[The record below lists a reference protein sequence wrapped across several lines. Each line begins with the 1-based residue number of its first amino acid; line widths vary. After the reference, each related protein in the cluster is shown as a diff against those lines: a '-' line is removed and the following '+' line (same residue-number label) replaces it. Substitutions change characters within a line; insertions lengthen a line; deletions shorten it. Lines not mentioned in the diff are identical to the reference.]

1 MTGGF
6 IAKTKNQY
14 PSGKVDFVRRW
25 LRLRP
30 RCTKLSYRMLSDL
43 WSVGGVRKYSAGLI
57 STINAR
63 CMRNQLLIDDKDSK
77 PWW

>member
-6 IAKTKNQY
+6 VANKK
-14 PSGKVDFVRRW
+14 PVSLGKVDFVRPG

-30 RCTKLSYRMLSDL
+30 HCTKLSYRMHSDL
-43 WSVGGVRKYSAGLI
+43 WSVGGVRVYSAGLI
-57 STINAR
+57 STINAC